1 MEYFKFGIFYGN
13 YMRIASFIFLVILIS
28 SCVNSN
34 NPELAI
40 FKGKD
45 FILTDTN
52 QCATEYLHD
61 QVNDIDFPI
70 YYIGPIKD
78 TISISRRYWRGRTP
92 VKIWP
97 EKFAA
102 IWTYSDMNLRIEV
115 DTTLAVNSPVE
126 YIYEDG
132 KLNLDSTRNYYASVF
147 TIRNISDSIV
157 WMGRTFSVYFLHR
170 EFKDKLGHWV
180 RVGENISDIGICA
193 THEPEIF
200 IRPGEIILSK
210 VRRYEGLFKTDCRL
224 VFGRNNHLV
233 YSNIFK
239 ESVDERIFQNASNY
253 VNE

>member
-1 MEYFKFGIFYGN
+1 M
-13 YMRIASFIFLVILIS
+13 
-28 SCVNSN
+28 NSN

-40 FKGKD
+40 FKGKG
-45 FILTDTN
+45 FILADTN
-52 QCATEYLHD
+52 QRATEYLQDPVH
-61 QVNDIDFPI
+61 DIDFPI

-92 VKIWP
+92 VKFWP

-102 IWTYSDMNLRIEV
+102 GRIYSDMNLRIEV

-126 YIYEDG
+126 YIHKDG
-132 KLNLDSTRNYYASVF
+132 KLKLDSTRNYYASVF

-170 EFKDKLGHWV
+170 ELKDKPGHWV

-200 IRPGEIILSK
+200 LKPGEIILSK
-210 VRRYEGLFKTDCRL
+210 VRHYKGPFVTDCRL
-224 VFGRNNHLV
+224 VFGKNNHLV

-239 ESVDERIFQNASNY
+239 ESVDERIFQNASKNY